1 MDCPPGKKEWSL
13 EEVRL
18 CIISCHV
25 MSCHFISY
33 QISMVTDVLLIE
45 YIYENL
51 DVSTKLEL
59 LSAQI
64 ETDSAV

>member
-1 MDCPPGKKEWSL
+1 
-13 EEVRL
+13 
-18 CIISCHV
+18 
-25 MSCHFISY
+25 
-33 QISMVTDVLLIE
+33 MVTDILLKE

-59 LSAQI
+59 SSAQI

>member
-1 MDCPPGKKEWSL
+1 MADVERWPL
-13 EEVRL
+13 VEVRL
-18 CIISCHV
+18 YIIYDV

-33 QISMVTDVLLIE
+33 QISMVTDLLLIE

-59 LSAQI
+59 SSAQI